1 MKTNNQSFHD
11 LLTAYATAVKDS
23 TPDRDTL
30 LYDVSTAVC
39 YSVLKKLID
48 PQAKNKDGKNSVGF
62 NRHISNL
69 RKSIYHDR
77 LNLATLAS
85 VNADGDGREWTY
97 NVNGDRVYAVVDT
110 QTAERYNDAIDRFL
124 SDTLSD
130 SYDLIQTAV
139 LAILQE
145 QSKADTTAVDWLEK
159 PYEKRVLTKKV
170 YIDTAD
176 VNKEWKTVTT
186 APILEVFK
194 AVRRYISDN
203 RSLQIDPRCK
213 YVYLAEVMT
222 DDVTAEEA
230 TIYKRLPRY
239 SQAVST
245 DMHVDRL
252 GNVTM
257 TAYSDDTTE
266 RVIQDFIIK
275 GNLTAREQS
284 VLMYRLKGHGRR
296 TIANSLGVTDNS
308 VNGTLQRLRKKALEF
323 GLTPNDTDDP
333 DTDTD

>member
-1 MKTNNQSFHD
+1 MTANAQSFHD
-11 LLTAYATAVKDS
+11 LLTAYTTAVKNNDHCK
-23 TPDRDTL
+23 DML
-30 LYDVSTAVC
+30 LMDVSTAVV

-48 PQAKNKDGKNSVGF
+48 PQAKNTDGKNSVGF
-62 NRHISNL
+62 NKQINAL
-69 RKSIYHDR
+69 RRSIYSDR
-77 LNLATLAS
+77 LALDTIAS
-85 VNADGDGREWTY
+85 VNADGDGRDYVY
-97 NVNGDRVYAVVDT
+97 NQNGDRVYAVVDT
-110 QTAERYNDAIDRFL
+110 QTAERYDDAINRFL

-130 SYDLIQTAV
+130 SYDLIQTAA
-139 LAILQE
+139 LAILDE
-145 QSKADTTAVDWLEK
+145 QKRADTSDLEWLEK
-159 PYEKRVLTKKV
+159 PYDKRVLTKKV

-176 VNKEWKTVTT
+176 VDREWKTVQT

-203 RSLQIDPRCK
+203 RSLQVDPRCK
-213 YVYLAEVMT
+213 YVYLSELATDDMT
-222 DDVTAEEA
+222 DAEI
-230 TIYKRLPRY
+230 TIYRRLPRY
-239 SQAVST
+239 SQAVSV

-266 RVIQDFIIK
+266 RVIQDFIVK

-323 GLTPNDTDDP
+323 GLTPNDTDDTD
-333 DTDTD
+333 DTD